1 MPERI
6 WRPISMLESFV
17 DHTRRRT
24 AEELSRGTIDR
35 VVAASDAG
43 LVGVAARRL
52 AGGVDG
58 GADEEEQAAAR
69 GVRHS

>member
-6 WRPISMLESFV
+6 WRPIGMLESFV

-24 AEELSRGTIDR
+24 AEEMSRGTIDR

-43 LVGVAARRL
+43 LGLASLLGERQGV
-52 AGGVDG
+52 
-58 GADEEEQAAAR
+58 
-69 GVRHS
+69 